1 MSSVHQ
7 KLNQIEVPTER
18 GISERRFVYGGDR
31 LRASAGDF
39 VARGNRPVRRRK
51 RSILLIIASLMLTSL
66 LIVAS
71 VWNKIA
77 VNHLV
82 IEVNELHS
90 RYNKIMNTNEL
101 LRAEINQKASLER
114 IGKIATGQLHL
125 ISPREQPDWIYV
137 DAERAANFGH

>member
-1 MSSVHQ
+1 
-7 KLNQIEVPTER
+7 
-18 GISERRFVYGGDR
+18 
-31 LRASAGDF
+31 
-39 VARGNRPVRRRK
+39 
-51 RSILLIIASLMLTSL
+51 MLTSL